1 MKYALPVSFNV
12 VLEVEID
19 GTSIQDAYSN
29 FQRDIGRRNAAA
41 SQAILDSLLKKDDTI
56 SDLMP
61 SLLHS
66 IPLDT
71 LELDEEEAESLNPK
85 NVYSVEITRTISIT
99 VEVQAHSEEDAN
111 EIAFECLDNGDY
123 EEEFEDSMCAV
134 TDNEIGSINLE
145 RQVERKTNLC

>member
-29 FQRDIGRRNAAA
+29 FQRDIGRRNEAAG
-41 SQAILDSLLKKDDTI
+41 QAILASLLKKDETI
-56 SDLMP
+56 LDLMP
-61 SLLHS
+61 SLLES

-85 NVYSVEITRTISIT
+85 NVYSVEITRTIAIT